1 VTTRRRDGIHKLTTR
16 LAREYGTVVIEN
28 LNVSGMVRNRNL
40 ARQISDAGLGE
51 VRRQLAYKTRWNGGQ
66 LVVTDRWY
74 PSSKTCSGCGTVKPK
89 LSLAQRT
96 YTCSAC
102 GLVIDRDHKCRPQP
116 REPCAARRR
125 EWPGDLK
132 RTWSRPERRPRN
144 ARQVAVK
151 RQSRTRLCRDRT
163 GTGIQQWIQP

>member
-1 VTTRRRDGIHKLTTR
+1 MTTRRRDGIHKITTR

-102 GLVIDRDHKCRPQP
+102 GLVIDRDHN
-116 REPCAARRR
+116 AARNLSNLVRHVA
-125 EWPGDLK
+125 G
-132 RTWSRPERRPRN
+132 SGPETLNERGADQKEDP
-144 ARQVAVK
+144 A
-151 RQSRTRLCRDRT
+151 TRGRWL
-163 GTGIQQWIQP
+163 